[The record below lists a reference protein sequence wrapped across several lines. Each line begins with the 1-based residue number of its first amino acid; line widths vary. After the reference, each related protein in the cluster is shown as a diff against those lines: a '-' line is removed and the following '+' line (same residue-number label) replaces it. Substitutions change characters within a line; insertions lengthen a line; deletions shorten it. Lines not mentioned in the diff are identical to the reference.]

1 MNPKFRIMQIENFL
15 EYTLLKSNTDLN
27 AIKSLCSE
35 AKQHNLFGVCLPP
48 FYVLDAKR
56 ILEDSKQKIVTVVG
70 FPFGYNT
77 ISSKVEETK
86 RVVDDGADE
95 IDMVVNISAVKD
107 GKWTHVRNDI
117 DSVTRAAHL
126 KGCQLK
132 LIIEASYLN
141 DEEIKRLCDLAI
153 DLGVNFIKTSTGVIA
168 PGASVEMV
176 KKINQILIGSNIQIK
191 ASGAVN
197 NKDFAIELLN
207 AGATR
212 IGTSTAIQIIKS

>member
-1 MNPKFRIMQIENFL
+1 MQIENYL

-27 AIKSLCSE
+27 AIKSLCEE
-35 AKQHNLFGVCLPP
+35 AKQYHLFGVCLPP

-86 RVVDDGADE
+86 RAVDDGADE